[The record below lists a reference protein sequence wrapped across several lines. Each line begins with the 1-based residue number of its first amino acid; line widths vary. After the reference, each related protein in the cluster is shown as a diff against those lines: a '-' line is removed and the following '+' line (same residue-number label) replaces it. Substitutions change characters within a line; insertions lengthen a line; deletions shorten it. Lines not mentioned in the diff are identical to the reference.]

1 MCKSMTHYYYL
12 LFCARMCF
20 YVWHVVPLKTSWRF
34 IDAVCFTVTRWTVL
48 TSRDST
54 ESPESSESLCM
65 WWTRANNG
73 ERERNRKRE
82 GERERETERE
92 RREEVVKKNRP
103 TASRVERGGREEM
116 WDWRTTEKLKKRRDE
131 WGERDGRAK
140 TVEYSCTER
149 VKTERE
155 RERER

>member
-1 MCKSMTHYYYL
+1 
-12 LFCARMCF
+12 
-20 YVWHVVPLKTSWRF
+20 
-34 IDAVCFTVTRWTVL
+34 
-48 TSRDST
+48 
-54 ESPESSESLCM
+54 M

-116 WDWRTTEKLKKRRDE
+116 WD
-131 WGERDGRAK
+131 
-140 TVEYSCTER
+140 
-149 VKTERE
+149 
-155 RERER
+155 